1 MASSESQNR
10 MARAQWI
17 GAGALVLLGAVF
29 LWRSFVALPLGTLS
43 DPGPGAAPV
52 LLAGLLIVCALWNQ
66 LGGGAALLDADEEEE
81 APAEPGALRHAILL
95 FAAVIAAAFALG
107 PLGYRLTILALLLLL
122 VGLVERKPLTTTLL
136 LSLGLSFGSYWL
148 FNNLLKVPLPTGPF
162 GL

>member
-1 MASSESQNR
+1 

-52 LLAGLLIVCALWNQ
+52 LLAGLLIVCALWDQ
-66 LGGGAALLDADEEEE
+66 LGGGTALLDAEEEE
-81 APAEPGALRHAILL
+81 APAEPGALRHAIML
-95 FAAVIAAAFALG
+95 FGVTVAAAFALT
-107 PLGYRLTILALLLLL
+107 PLGYRLTVLALLLLL
-122 VGLVERKPLTTTLL
+122 VGVVERKPLLTTLL
-136 LSLGLSFGSYWL
+136 LSFGLSFGSYWL
-148 FNNLLKVPLPTGPF
+148 FNDLLKVPLPTGPF